1 MPFTF
6 EPNTCIDCGYNPP
19 CKWHAEM
26 EEESDRLN
34 YPRPNEEDREYFREN
49 HPSNAASNIPQR
61 LEPS

>member
-19 CKWHAEM
+19 CEWHERM

-34 YPRPNEEDREYFREN
+34 YPRPNEPEPARWGKEYL
-49 HPSNAASNIPQR
+49 SDSASHIRQR
-61 LEPS
+61 QDNS